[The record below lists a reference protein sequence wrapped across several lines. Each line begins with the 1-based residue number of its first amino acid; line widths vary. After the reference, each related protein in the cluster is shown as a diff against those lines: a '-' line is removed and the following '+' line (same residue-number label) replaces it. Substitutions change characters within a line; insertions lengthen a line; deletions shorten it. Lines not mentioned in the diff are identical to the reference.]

1 MAEVVWTRE
10 ALTQLDLIRAY
21 IGQFDPAAAGR
32 LTSRLLK
39 AGDSL
44 RDFPNRG
51 RPIEDGLRELP
62 TVAPYVIQYEVD
74 GLRISILGVWHGSQR
89 R

>member
-21 IGQFDPAAAGR
+21 IGQYDPAAASR
-32 LTSRLLK
+32 LTGKLLK
-39 AGDSL
+39 AGESL
-44 RDFPNRG
+44 QDFPNRG

-74 GLRISILGVWHGSQR
+74 GQSVSILGVWHGSQLR
-89 R
+89 